1 MRPPP
6 SSPPAPDTERA
17 WHDYAMGYL
26 AEQFPEGAPAGLTG
40 ARFFD
45 DAPLEG
51 EGAVVIYRFTANPGG
66 QTCEDYH
73 VVVGETEGNY
83 YPAYGLDAEDAY
95 HLHLGTRFML
105 VMGVAQ
111 ADAESAADCDAAA
124 EAQRIV
130 DHVAPGEPIADAEVA
145 VAFDVAAQFHAVMRC
160 SIAGESVYLFGE
172 GCPPG
177 FSRRRDLA
185 PQVVYRLHL
194 GRILRREHDA
204 DT

>member
-1 MRPPP
+1 M
-6 SSPPAPDTERA
+6 A
-17 WHDYAMGYL
+17 YL
-26 AEQFPEGAPAGLTG
+26 AERFPAGAPAGLTCP
-40 ARFFD
+40 RFFD

-51 EGAVVIYRFTANPGG
+51 EGTVVIYRFTASPGG
-66 QTCEDYH
+66 QTCENYH
-73 VVVGETEGNY
+73 VVVGETEANY

-111 ADAESAADCDAAA
+111 ADARSEADYDAAA
-124 EAQRIV
+124 EARRIV
-130 DHVAPGEPIADAEVA
+130 DHVAPGEPIAEVEVA
-145 VAFDVAAQFHAVMRC
+145 TAFDVGGQFHAIVRC
-160 SIAGESVYLFGE
+160 SIAAEPVYLFG
-172 GCPPG
+172 GDCQPG

-204 DT
+204 GP